1 MDAHEVGR
9 TVGACNAGPDQTTGE
24 CYPYRQLEH
33 ENIIRLLF
41 ITPSSGEEVS
51 STYSLLHAELGNIP
65 YQALSYEWGLPS
77 DDDPNITIDGHTVRI
92 RKNLSEALKQIS
104 SVIRYLD
111 FLLLW
116 IDALCIN
123 QNDDA
128 EKSQQVQKMGKIF
141 SSAEQVL
148 AWTGPMANDSD
159 YAMDI
164 LNSVPQDKILYPE
177 ILNNNRAK
185 TAILAWCNR
194 PYWKRIWII
203 QELFLAKR
211 LVFMCGSRSIS
222 RRGNAIANC
231 LWVILKTS
239 EKSLPAVEPDN
250 AEFWDTVLYW
260 GKNNSHTLRKWL
272 YVCATSQI
280 MATDARDYIYA
291 VLSISHETRSCL
303 AQIIP
308 DYTKSAETVFEDLNT
323 LMMDEKAREGC
334 ESCIGKVKTFD
345 HIENKIV
352 NGWLKKTVGLN
363 VQIGWHDRSE
373 YPSCNSCGRPERIY
387 NKGELSDVKIGS
399 KRRGIRTSE
408 VHRLNFTAMV
418 VESLEQGE
426 RVGVGGGGARA
437 RNQRVGGATYTER
450 PEQQ

>member
-1 MDAHEVGR
+1 MEAHEGGER
-9 TVGACNAGPDQTTGE
+9 VGACNSGPVQTTGE
-24 CYPYRQLEH
+24 RYPYRQLDH
-33 ENIIRLLF
+33 ENTIRLLF
-41 ITPSSGEEVS
+41 ITPGSGEEAS
-51 STYSLLHAELGNIP
+51 STYSLLHAELGIIP

-128 EKSQQVQKMGKIF
+128 EKSQQVREMGKIF

-159 YAMDI
+159 YAIDM
-164 LNSVPQDKILYPE
+164 LNAAPQDRIFDTQLPE
-177 ILNNNRAK
+177 NYRAR

-222 RRGNAIANC
+222 RRGNVVANC

-239 EKSLPAVEPDN
+239 EKSLPVVKSDN
-250 AEFWDTVLYW
+250 AEFWDTVLYR
-260 GKNNSHTLRKWL
+260 GKNNSYTLRDWL

-280 MATDARDYIYA
+280 MASDTRDYIYA
-291 VLSISHETRSCL
+291 VLSISHETRSSL

-323 LMMDEKAREGC
+323 LMMDERAREGC
-334 ESCIGKVKTFD
+334 ESCLGKVKTFD
-345 HIENKIV
+345 YIRNKTI
-352 NGWLKKTVGLN
+352 NRWLIKTLGLN
-363 VQIGWHDRSE
+363 VQIGWHDESQ
-373 YPSCNSCGRPERIY
+373 YPSCNSCGRPEREY
-387 NKGELSDVKIGS
+387 SKGELSAVKVRSEG
-399 KRRGIRTSE
+399 KEFWTSE
-408 VHRLNFTAMV
+408 VHSLNFTAMV
-418 VESLEQGE
+418 VENLWQ
-426 RVGVGGGGARA
+426 GGG
-437 RNQRVGGATYTER
+437 
-450 PEQQ
+450 

>member
-1 MDAHEVGR
+1 MEALEVGR
-9 TVGACNAGPDQTTGE
+9 TVRACNAGPDQITGE
-24 CYPYRQLEH
+24 RYPYRQLEH
-33 ENIIRLLF
+33 ENTIRLLF
-41 ITPSSGEEVS
+41 ITPGSGEEIS

-123 QNDDA
+123 QSDDG

-148 AWTGPMANDSD
+148 AWTGPMGNDSD

-164 LNSVPQDKILYPE
+164 LNSAPRDCIFDPDLFENY
-177 ILNNNRAK
+177 RAR

-211 LVFMCGSRSIS
+211 LVYMCGSRSIS
-222 RRGNAIANC
+222 EHGNALDNC
-231 LWVILKTS
+231 LWVILKS
-239 EKSLPAVEPDN
+239 SSQSPSGLVPDN
-250 AEFWDTVLYW
+250 LEYWTKVLRNRQVV
-260 GKNNSHTLRKWL
+260 KRSLLDWL
-272 YVCATSQI
+272 YVCATSHI

-303 AQIIP
+303 AQMIP

-334 ESCIGKVKTFD
+334 ESCICKVERID

-352 NGWLKKTVGLN
+352 NGWLKQTVGLN
-363 VQIGWHDRSE
+363 VKIGWHDRSA
-373 YPSCNSCGRPERIY
+373 YPSCNSCGRPKRTY
-387 NKGELSDVKIGS
+387 SKGELWLS
-399 KRRGIRTSE
+399 RYW
-408 VHRLNFTAMV
+408 
-418 VESLEQGE
+418 GE
-426 RVGVGGGGARA
+426 RVGVGGGGGARA